1 MQKIFQKKC
10 RTLSDL
16 VYKKMLSLK
25 TQKMHH
31 NIVNN
36 LQKKLLQCLQ
46 NSAVEL
52 SKNKFK
58 IMQKI
63 EPLDSHNLSNVIKKN
78 I

>member
-1 MQKIFQKKC
+1 
-10 RTLSDL
+10 
-16 VYKKMLSLK
+16 
-25 TQKMHH
+25 MHH

-36 LQKKLLQCLQ
+36 LQKKQLQCLQ
-46 NSAVEL
+46 NSVVEL

-58 IMQKI
+58 FMQKI